1 MYADDTQLYLLF
13 KPSESTEAVCR
24 LEDCVRDISEWAAS
38 NKLQLN
44 NRKTEILHCSSRFR
58 STTQLPP
65 ATIGDSV
72 VDYCSEARSLGVVFD
87 SELRMEAHI
96 RNISRAGWSF
106 IYKIGKIRKYL
117 DEPATLKLIH
127 AFVTS
132 RIDNCNSLLI
142 GLPTSEINRLQR
154 LQNAAARL
162 VRQAKRH
169 DHITPILQSLHWLP
183 ISQWIIYKTLILTFK
198 VIYNLAPSY
207 IQDLIHRHQPSR
219 TLRSA
224 SLNLLQQPS
233 RPRTSSY
240 GGRAFSITA
249 PSLWNKL
256 PVHLRDCLCI
266 ETFKQN
272 LKTHLFKKYFFEQ

>member
-1 MYADDTQLYLLF
+1 ML
-13 KPSESTEAVCR
+13 
-24 LEDCVRDISEWAAS
+24 SEWAAS

-44 NRKTEILHCSSRFR
+44 NRKPEILHCSSLFR
-58 STTQLPP
+58 STTQLPR

-72 VDYCSEARSLGVVFD
+72 VDYCSDAPSLGVILD
-87 SELRMEAHI
+87 SELRMEAYI
-96 RNISRAGWSF
+96 RNICRAGWSF
-106 IYKIGKIRKYL
+106 IYEIGKIRKYL

-132 RIDNCNSLLI
+132 RIDNSLLI

-183 ISQWIIYKTLILTFK
+183 VSQRIIYKTLILTFK
-198 VIYNLAPSY
+198 AIHNLAPSY

-224 SLNLLQQPS
+224 SLNLLQQLS
-233 RPRTSSY
+233 LPRTSSY

-256 PVHLRDCLCI
+256 PTHLRGCSCI
-266 ETFKQN
+266 DIFKRN
-272 LKTHLFKKYFFEQ
+272 LKTHLFKKYFLEQ